1 MLVDLKLM
9 AMHSGCVLCL
19 LAKIILTPIVK
30 LAGWVEGKIATK
42 KLETVK

>member
-1 MLVDLKLM
+1 MLIDLKLI

-30 LAGWVEGKIATK
+30 LATYVEGKVATK